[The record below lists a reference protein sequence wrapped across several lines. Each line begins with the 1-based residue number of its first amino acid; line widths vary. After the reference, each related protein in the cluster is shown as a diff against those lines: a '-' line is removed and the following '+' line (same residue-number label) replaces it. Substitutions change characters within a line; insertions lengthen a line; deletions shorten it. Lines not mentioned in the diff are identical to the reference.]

1 MAAVL
6 SLNINKLD
14 FQMSRRHMGTRLEDF
29 LSPLWKLPKEHTS
42 SMIEISLGVDVS
54 GDLGISLST
63 LARLDLL
70 FSHNRV
76 LQATEVLGE
85 VEAYQDS
92 KGLVVQR
99 S

>member
-1 MAAVL
+1 
-6 SLNINKLD
+6 
-14 FQMSRRHMGTRLEDF
+14 
-29 LSPLWKLPKEHTS
+29 
-42 SMIEISLGVDVS
+42 MIEISLGVDVS

-63 LARLDLL
+63 SARLDLR

-76 LQATEVLGE
+76 FQATEVLGE